1 MNTNAVVPFVFGG
14 NKNMEQLNTHYVRV
28 ANHLDDAQRP
38 LKPFSRPTAVVY
50 SGIPELDELIGGL
63 HIGKVTAFVG
73 RSKLL
78 LTLFHRV
85 CVNTFDLFHS
95 PTIVLD
101 AGNQLNPFLLA
112 RFARMNMI
120 SSEELLKQVYL
131 SRACTVYQLTDLIHS
146 YVELLIQQVNPVTIV
161 LTGLFSLLDDADV
174 SREEADQLLQIV
186 MKQLKQMTTTY
197 QVAMVLIDRTYGEYE
212 MAEFDGLIDITVQVQ
227 DMRNCPRIT
236 VIQKN
241 QQITVTSET
250 VGQLCLQDFGM
261 VM

>member
-1 MNTNAVVPFVFGG
+1 
-14 NKNMEQLNTHYVRV
+14 
-28 ANHLDDAQRP
+28 
-38 LKPFSRPTAVVY
+38 
-50 SGIPELDELIGGL
+50 
-63 HIGKVTAFVG
+63 
-73 RSKLL
+73 
-78 LTLFHRV
+78 
-85 CVNTFDLFHS
+85 
-95 PTIVLD
+95 
-101 AGNQLNPFLLA
+101 
-112 RFARMNMI
+112 
-120 SSEELLKQVYL
+120 
-131 SRACTVYQLTDLIHS
+131 
-146 YVELLIQQVNPVTIV
+146 LLIQQVNPVTIV

-212 MAEFDGLIDITVQVQ
+212 MTGFDGLIDTTVQVQ